1 MEVENFCLQIKRHQ
15 PHMIILSMDFTDS
28 NTILAEALKAN
39 LTTANGWLW
48 LTIDT
53 MAMLGFDE
61 LPVNH
66 MTHQM
71 KGMSYCTCAVQPT
84 YGT

>member
-1 MEVENFCLQIKRHQ
+1 
-15 PHMIILSMDFTDS
+15 MIILSMDFTDS

-53 MAMLGFDE
+53 MGILGFDE

-71 KGMSYCTCAVQPT
+71 KGMSYCTCAVQST
-84 YGT
+84 HGT